1 MEFSKFSDR
10 EMIRS
15 ISNRL
20 KGTQFGI
27 SPQYPKEVL
36 ERRRKL
42 IPIMKKERN
51 NKKNTYLVGDKL
63 FVNGEMW
70 KG

>member
-1 MEFSKFSDR
+1 MKFSDL

-20 KGTQFGI
+20 KGTKFGI

-51 NKKNTYLVGDKL
+51 NKKNAYLVGDKL